1 MNETARPKV
10 AFLDTNALHYMY
22 LYLQLA
28 ENRSLYPFSPNDDA
42 VVEAREHLDRAYEG
56 NLRTDLKKGLAA
68 VEFLAHPDIRVE
80 YSSISELEL
89 MNGRARGKAIENA
102 AKEGVPDRIWNRLDG
117 YEIRARLTTADLAN
131 IRTRVEGLGPILNKA
146 GILATVSDVYRTRDV
161 LDLAKGII
169 GLVYMGFVDGVI
181 YSSALIAGV
190 DYMITEDTFF
200 RKDHQPHP
208 KWPRALRPSQA
219 TDKDSRWADNSR
231 RRCRRHPAGSEKGVD
246 QIDSEVSVS
255 PNPGCSGLR

>member
-1 MNETARPKV
+1 MRQPDPKSRFWTRTHCTICTCTFNSQRIVACTHFRPM
-10 AFLDTNALHYMY
+10 TT
-22 LYLQLA
+22 
-28 ENRSLYPFSPNDDA
+28 RSPRRESIW
-42 VVEAREHLDRAYEG
+42 VEHTKEASGQHLR
-56 NLRTDLKKGLAA
+56 KGLAA
-68 VEFLAHPDIRVE
+68 VEILAHPDIRVE

-200 RKDHQPHP
+200 RKTINLIRNGPEPYD
-208 KWPRALRPSQA
+208 QA
-219 TDKDSRWADNSR
+219 RQQIKILVGQITLDDVADVTLPVARKASI
-231 RRCRRHPAGSEKGVD
+231 K
-246 QIDSEVSVS
+246 
-255 PNPGCSGLR
+255 

>member
-1 MNETARPKV
+1 MNERARPKV
-10 AFLDTNALHYMY
+10 AFVDTNALHYMY

-56 NLRTDLKKGLAA
+56 NLRTDLKKGIAA

-102 AKEGVPDRIWNRLDG
+102 AKEGVPDRIWNRFDG
-117 YEIRARLTTADLAN
+117 NEICARLTTADLAN
-131 IRTRVEGLGPILNKA
+131 IRTGVEGLGPVLNKA

-161 LDLAKGII
+161 LDLAKGILI
-169 GLVYMGFVDGVI
+169 TLESKLHLV
-181 YSSALIAGV
+181 
-190 DYMITEDTFF
+190 
-200 RKDHQPHP
+200 
-208 KWPRALRPSQA
+208 
-219 TDKDSRWADNSR
+219 
-231 RRCRRHPAGSEKGVD
+231 
-246 QIDSEVSVS
+246 
-255 PNPGCSGLR
+255 